1 MVFFQALLLAGY
13 AYVLRLSRGISLKT
27 QAFLH
32 AGLLLVAGLVLPF
45 GLSTRMIGS
54 VPTQSSPVP
63 WLLVTLLITVGPPFF
78 VLSATAPLLQRWFSH
93 SPHKSASD
101 PYFLYAVSN
110 AGSMLALLAFPFL
123 LEPVFA
129 IKTQTRIWA
138 VGYALLVALMICCA
152 LVLRDRGAGASSI
165 ENPADTPAEP
175 VTNQQRLSWVFL
187 AFVPSSLM
195 LGVTSFIAIDVASV
209 PLIWIIPL
217 ALYLTTFI
225 LAFSKRPIWSLPV
238 ASFLLPAAIL
248 CLGAFQFLRPDV
260 SIAVIIAIHL
270 LVFWLIAFVC
280 HRRLALSRPRV
291 TSLAEFYLWIAVGGV
306 LGGIFNGLIA
316 PLVFTSSVEYPA
328 AIVLGC
334 LSRPEPKK
342 GKESKSWWKMS
353 FPTLIFLLTFGL
365 SYVVPRQHF
374 SARVESGLVLCLPLA
389 ICYALSF
396 RRPIIFG
403 LALAAL
409 LIAAIPYMRAGGE
422 TLVVQRNFFGVWRVL
437 VSSKGDSRIL
447 MHGTTVHGMQFN
459 DASRRCEPITYYHKD
474 GPVGQIFEAYQ
485 GNTRT
490 PAVAAVGLGSGTIG
504 TYSRANEEWDFYD
517 IDPAIIRIASDP
529 KYFTFLSDCTAAP
542 YRVIAG
548 DARLR
553 LAEAPPAHYGLIVMD
568 AFSSDSVPA
577 HLLTTE
583 AVSLYFSKLS
593 AEGLLAFHISNRYL
607 DLEPLLSGLSRR
619 TGLSSYIR
627 YDDRPGADGRFPAMW
642 VVVARSDSSL
652 AAIPNDSRWRRLRG
666 DVVWSDDFS
675 NILSVLK

>member
-1 MVFFQALLLAGY
+1 MDVRLGRPYFPFRSAILVPLFSLSLFTSAALLFWVQPLIAKMLLPLLGGAPSVWNTCMVFFQALLLAGY

-225 LAFSKRPIWSLPV
+225 LAFSKKPIWS
-238 ASFLLPAAIL
+238 
-248 CLGAFQFLRPDV
+248 
-260 SIAVIIAIHL
+260 
-270 LVFWLIAFVC
+270 
-280 HRRLALSRPRV
+280 
-291 TSLAEFYLWIAVGGV
+291 
-306 LGGIFNGLIA
+306 
-316 PLVFTSSVEYPA
+316 
-328 AIVLGC
+328 
-334 LSRPEPKK
+334 
-342 GKESKSWWKMS
+342 
-353 FPTLIFLLTFGL
+353 
-365 SYVVPRQHF
+365 
-374 SARVESGLVLCLPLA
+374 
-389 ICYALSF
+389 
-396 RRPIIFG
+396 
-403 LALAAL
+403 
-409 LIAAIPYMRAGGE
+409 
-422 TLVVQRNFFGVWRVL
+422 
-437 VSSKGDSRIL
+437 
-447 MHGTTVHGMQFN
+447 
-459 DASRRCEPITYYHKD
+459 
-474 GPVGQIFEAYQ
+474 
-485 GNTRT
+485 
-490 PAVAAVGLGSGTIG
+490 
-504 TYSRANEEWDFYD
+504 
-517 IDPAIIRIASDP
+517 
-529 KYFTFLSDCTAAP
+529 
-542 YRVIAG
+542 
-548 DARLR
+548 
-553 LAEAPPAHYGLIVMD
+553 
-568 AFSSDSVPA
+568 
-577 HLLTTE
+577 
-583 AVSLYFSKLS
+583 
-593 AEGLLAFHISNRYL
+593 
-607 DLEPLLSGLSRR
+607 
-619 TGLSSYIR
+619 
-627 YDDRPGADGRFPAMW
+627 
-642 VVVARSDSSL
+642 
-652 AAIPNDSRWRRLRG
+652 
-666 DVVWSDDFS
+666 
-675 NILSVLK
+675 